1 MTAKKIMIQAT
12 GFGANAGKSFLV
24 ALLCRLFKED
34 GYKVAPYKT
43 LNLTPITYVKDGKEF
58 GYAQVLQAIAAG
70 QEPDYRMNPYT
81 IKPLGNGKFDIFL
94 EGECIKRNF
103 DPKKDFII
111 EILKQTVGL
120 KGDYREIKD
129 EARRSLESLSEEYD
143 IICIEGSGPARLFGF
158 GPFSELLEIANM
170 ETAKIAD
177 APILFVTDNLD
188 SIPGTL
194 SYLEEEERKRVKGVI
209 LNKFR
214 TDELLCM
221 GIEEK
226 YIKFGI
232 KRLISVYQEKIGKDI
247 LGVIPYL
254 LELAKLPD
262 LDPLIPSPKIPLNIW
277 EKTIKDVYKKTKKNI
292 NLNKIYKIMH

>member
-1 MTAKKIMIQAT
+1 
-12 GFGANAGKSFLV
+12 
-24 ALLCRLFKED
+24 
-34 GYKVAPYKT
+34 
-43 LNLTPITYVKDGKEF
+43 
-58 GYAQVLQAIAAG
+58 LQAIAAG

-94 EGECIKRNF
+94 EGERIKRNF
-103 DPKKDFII
+103 DPKKDFIM

-129 EARRSLESLSEEYD
+129 GARRSLESLSEEYD

-194 SYLEEEERKRVKGVI
+194 SYLEEDERKRVKGVI

-292 NLNKIYKIMH
+292 HIIFLMPNLLAKM

>member
-1 MTAKKIMIQAT
+1 M
-12 GFGANAGKSFLV
+12 
-24 ALLCRLFKED
+24 
-34 GYKVAPYKT
+34 
-43 LNLTPITYVKDGKEF
+43 
-58 GYAQVLQAIAAG
+58 
-70 QEPDYRMNPYT
+70 
-81 IKPLGNGKFDIFL
+81 
-94 EGECIKRNF
+94 
-103 DPKKDFII
+103 
-111 EILKQTVGL
+111 
-120 KGDYREIKD
+120 
-129 EARRSLESLSEEYD
+129 SEEYD

-277 EKTIKDVYKKTKKNI
+277 EKQ
-292 NLNKIYKIMH
+292 